1 MQARGGKCFVYQM
14 KKCKQGGGQKPQTII
29 NGTARLLGTLDY
41 VVWEKTFI

>member
-1 MQARGGKCFVYQM
+1 MFRLSNEKVKAGV
-14 KKCKQGGGQKPQTII
+14 GGQKPQTII